1 MFAKSNLI
9 WKFKELIKRKKA
21 AKKTFAILIDPDR
34 QDNSQLIQTIKCANQ
49 AKVDYFFVGGSL
61 LIDDN
66 LERCIQS
73 IKQNSSIPVILGKIK
88 IMINGEKE
96 IEVDGGST
104 LLTTLSNEGI
114 FLPSS

>member
-1 MFAKSNLI
+1 MEI
-9 WKFKELIKRKKA
+9 YKELIKRKKA

-73 IKQNSSIPVILGKIK
+73 IKQNSSIPIILFPGNAMQISKSADAI
-88 IMINGEKE
+88 
-96 IEVDGGST
+96 
-104 LLTTLSNEGI
+104 LFLSLI
-114 FLPSS
+114 S